1 MLAVVGIHTVIGGVW
16 AQHSQAKI
24 ALAQPAIEM
33 ALDFSSV
40 ESNTLEEPKSE
51 QPIESSPH
59 QVVES
64 EPEPKDDLKPESKP
78 QAKPERK
85 VKQQTQKSISKND
98 TNKPITQK
106 TELPQIKT
114 STGTQ
119 QQAAN
124 HAPLPS
130 QFVRISQLTFDG
142 SPPAPHYPKQA
153 RLNGEEGLVVVRISI
168 DRWGGVE
175 SSQVYQSSGFELL
188 DHAALDATTNI
199 RFKPYQINPLSHRV
213 MVDIP
218 FNFILSP

>member
-1 MLAVVGIHTVIGGVW
+1 MLAVVGIHTVIGGMW

-40 ESNTLEEPKSE
+40 ESNTVEQPKSE
-51 QPIESSPH
+51 QPKSEQPLESSP
-59 QVVES
+59 QLVVKS
-64 EPEPKDDLKPESKP
+64 EPESKP
-78 QAKPERK
+78 QAKPEPQ
-85 VKQQTQKSISKND
+85 VKKQTQKSISKND

-114 STGTQ
+114 STRTQ
-119 QQAAN
+119 HQSAN

-142 SPPAPHYPKQA
+142 SPPVPHYPKQA
-153 RLNGEEGLVVVRISI
+153 RLNGEEGIVVVRISV
-168 DRWGGVE
+168 DRWGSVE
-175 SSQVYQSSGFELL
+175 NSQVFQSSGFELL
-188 DHAALDATTNI
+188 DRAALDATRKI
-199 RFKPYQINPLSHRV
+199 RFKPYQINLLSHRV
-213 MVDIP
+213 IVDIP

>member
-1 MLAVVGIHTVIGGVW
+1 MLAVVGIHTVIGGMW

-40 ESNTLEEPKSE
+40 ESNTVEQPKSE
-51 QPIESSPH
+51 QPKSEQPLESSP
-59 QVVES
+59 QLVVKS
-64 EPEPKDDLKPESKP
+64 EPESKP
-78 QAKPERK
+78 QAKPEPQ
-85 VKQQTQKSISKND
+85 VKKQTQKSISKND

-142 SPPAPHYPKQA
+142 SPPVPHYPKQA

-168 DRWGGVE
+168 DRWGSVE
-175 SSQVYQSSGFELL
+175 NSQVYQSSGFELL

>member
-1 MLAVVGIHTVIGGVW
+1 MLAVVGIHTVIGGMW

-40 ESNTLEEPKSE
+40 ESNTVEQPKSE
-51 QPIESSPH
+51 QPKSEQPLESSP
-59 QVVES
+59 QLVVKS
-64 EPEPKDDLKPESKP
+64 EPESKP
-78 QAKPERK
+78 QAKPEPQ
-85 VKQQTQKSISKND
+85 VKKQTQKSISKND

-142 SPPAPHYPKQA
+142 SPPVPHYPKQA
-153 RLNGEEGLVVVRISI
+153 RLNGEEGIVVVRISV
-168 DRWGGVE
+168 DRWGSVE
-175 SSQVYQSSGFELL
+175 NSQVFQSSDFELL
-188 DHAALDATTNI
+188 DHAALDATRKI
-199 RFKPYQINPLSHRV
+199 RFKPYQINLLSHRV

>member
-40 ESNTLEEPKSE
+40 ESNTVEQPKSE
-51 QPIESSPH
+51 QPKSEQPLESSP
-59 QVVES
+59 QLVVKS
-64 EPEPKDDLKPESKP
+64 EPESKP
-78 QAKPERK
+78 QAKPEPQ
-85 VKQQTQKSISKND
+85 VKKQTQKSISKND

-188 DHAALDATTNI
+188 DHAALDATRKI
-199 RFKPYQINPLSHRV
+199 RFKPYQINLLSHRV